1 MPNTAK
7 PLEPWW
13 PVMLALPSIDDAAET
28 MAQRFVAD
36 RGQGRRDDTN
46 GDDCRQV
53 VTETDA
59 AARRNKRGP
68 LRSCIAHLRLLP
80 LVRIFM
86 P

>member
-1 MPNTAK
+1 
-7 PLEPWW
+7 
-13 PVMLALPSIDDAAET
+13 MLALPSIDDAAET

-53 VTETDA
+53 VRETDA

-68 LRSCIAHLRLLP
+68 LRS
-80 LVRIFM
+80 
-86 P
+86 